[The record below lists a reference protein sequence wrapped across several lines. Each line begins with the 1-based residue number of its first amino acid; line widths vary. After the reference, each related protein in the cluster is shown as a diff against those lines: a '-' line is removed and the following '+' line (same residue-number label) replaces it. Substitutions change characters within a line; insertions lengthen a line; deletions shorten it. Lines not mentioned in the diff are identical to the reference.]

1 MNGSPSE
8 SPRRTLENGRGDE
21 IEAVIDALE
30 LEPIRRQ
37 GGPGRSEE
45 QWCRTQVNCRYIH
58 GYTYFPSPYAKLA
71 GLDDTIEEH
80 YSVYTGTV
88 CRDDVE
94 GAEVRCGIEDDDV
107 FFLLFRALEEA
118 VVFCLGDDLAPM
130 DIELYRRHRPFSA
143 SSEGCGP

>member
-1 MNGSPSE
+1 MNGARAERPPIPASCQ
-8 SPRRTLENGRGDE
+8 RAE

-71 GLDDTIEEH
+71 GLDDRIEER
-80 YSVYTGTV
+80 YTV
-88 CRDDVE
+88 CTGSLFRDNVE
-94 GAEVRCGIEDDDV
+94 GAKARSGIEDDDIY
-107 FFLLFRALEEA
+107 FLQFQTMEEA
-118 VVFCLGDDLAPM
+118 VAFCLDDNLAPM
-130 DIELYRRHRPFSA
+130 EIELYRRHRPISA
-143 SSEGCGP
+143 P